1 MSARRVVAVIQAR
14 LGSSRFP
21 RKSVTPFR
29 GRPLIEHVI
38 CRVQQMSGVD
48 EVIVTVPTSDADLIR
63 VVTKLNDTQDESLPT
78 TRLVYGPEKDVL
90 WRYWLAGTAYQA
102 NGTDVEVFSMDLLS
116 RARHARVSLT
126 DEDREHVTTW
136 MKRTLYPDLGIV
148 RRKVD
153 HLSSLKLSVDTR
165 SDLLALETLDVDI

>member
-1 MSARRVVAVIQAR
+1 
-14 LGSSRFP
+14 
-21 RKSVTPFR
+21 
-29 GRPLIEHVI
+29 
-38 CRVQQMSGVD
+38 
-48 EVIVTVPTSDADLIR
+48 
-63 VVTKLNDTQDESLPT
+63 
-78 TRLVYGPEKDVL
+78 
-90 WRYWLAGTAYQA
+90 
-102 NGTDVEVFSMDLLS
+102 
-116 RARHARVSLT
+116 VSLT